1 MYGKQ
6 TETAIAAVSYLAELW
21 RGQGTRRVSAADI
34 ADARGLQRPFVAK
47 LLSALSQ
54 AGIVSGSPGPGGGYA
69 LAKDPAEIRLRDV
82 WLVFERPEPARQ
94 CPFGGGQCGVDRK
107 CALHQRIQRVHDA
120 VDTLLDETTFDVFAV
135 EGEPATPAA
144 METGPLGGRLARLGS
159 PNGSNGSIGS
169 NGTNGT
175 RHGSVNGNGNGH
187 GHG

>member
-21 RGQGTRRVSAADI
+21 RGQGTRRVSASDI

-69 LAKDPAEIRLRDV
+69 LAKNPAEIRLRDV
-82 WLVFERPEPARQ
+82 WLVFERPEPQRE
-94 CPFGGGQCGVDRK
+94 CPFGGGQCGVDRQ
-107 CALHQRIQRVHDA
+107 CALHQRIQKVHNA
-120 VDTLLDETTFDVFAV
+120 VDSLLDDTTFDVFEV
-135 EGEPATPAA
+135 QVDDKPTSNG
-144 METGPLGGRLARLGS
+144 TGQLGGRLARLGS
-159 PNGSNGSIGS
+159 PNGSHGT

-175 RHGSVNGNGNGH
+175 NGHHHASNGH
-187 GHG
+187 G